1 MKHVKPY
8 KIFESEMYH
17 KISVDEFN
25 DIHDGDQEMPSYEE
39 SHLWIDFNDNEIEIV
54 KNIVPDSSRNLY
66 RKDLIS
72 LKYPNKIDISIRKFD
87 DEWYSV
93 LTMTL
98 PNEEQSYS
106 GDYTIDDFKTEY
118 YKCDQLDGLSALLND
133 IFSNKINESSDPE
146 RMASDEIQDYF
157 LEFTDK
163 DDHVIVNNSLS
174 QDDLDNMWIN
184 RGFPYP
190 IYLSSVPVDK
200 YGVKLISPFD
210 VSKDGLTY
218 LFFTINH
225 PKGRIKG
232 NLDLTGYTTDTI
244 KYYLKKF
251 IRHSRVPIN
260 AYTKIITSSPYND
273 PLSTSIVRIEF
284 LN

>member
-1 MKHVKPY
+1 MNHIKLY
-8 KIFESEMYH
+8 KFFESSMYH
-17 KISVDEFN
+17 KISADEFN
-25 DIHDGDQEMPSYEE
+25 DIHDDNQEIPSY
-39 SHLWIDFNDNEIEIV
+39 LWIDFNDREIEVI
-54 KNIVPDSSRNLY
+54 KNIVPYSIRNLY
-66 RKDLIS
+66 RKDLVS
-72 LKYPNKIDISIRKFD
+72 LKYPNKISVTIRKFD

-93 LTMTL
+93 LTMVSPSEDKL
-98 PNEEQSYS
+98 QSA
-106 GDYTIDDFKTEY
+106 DYTLDDFKTEY

-133 IFSNKINESSDPE
+133 IFSNKINESSEPE

-157 LEFTDK
+157 LELTDK
-163 DDHVIVNNSLS
+163 DDEVVINNNLS
-174 QDDLDNMWIN
+174 QDDLDNMWVN
-184 RGFPYP
+184 KGFSYP
-190 IYLSSVPVDK
+190 IYLSSMPVDK

-210 VSKDGLTY
+210 ASKDGLTY

-225 PKGRIKG
+225 PKYRIKG
-232 NLDLTGYTTDTI
+232 NLDLIGYTRDTI

-260 AYTKIITSSPYND
+260 VYTKIISDNMMND